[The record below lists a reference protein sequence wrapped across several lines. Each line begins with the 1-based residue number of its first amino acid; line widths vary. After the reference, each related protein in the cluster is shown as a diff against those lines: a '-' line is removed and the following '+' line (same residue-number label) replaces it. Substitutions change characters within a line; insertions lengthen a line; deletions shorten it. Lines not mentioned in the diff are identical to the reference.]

1 MAESPVDICT
11 DMLRAGYPGL
21 VLLSPEEERAEWVA
35 REAARHAGRTV
46 YVWSISEGITPVLP
60 GAKSVQVKP
69 VDALLDARRI
79 PEKSVMICKD
89 LAGQVDDPVVR
100 RLILDLISAY
110 RRTARTLIVTADAI
124 QLPGHLERAFALI
137 EVTPPDIA
145 ELKALINTTVASLAD
160 RAGYTPPAS
169 DSEIEAIAAA
179 ASGLSLFEAENVFA
193 RSIVSCGRLDPTVIR
208 TEKEQVV
215 KKSGVLEYVSHVEG
229 FDQVGGLDM
238 LADWLRKRAR
248 LFTDESL
255 QHLGITPRGVL
266 LIGVQGCGK
275 SLAARSVGTLWNL
288 PVLRLDVGR
297 VFTGLVGGSEKN
309 MRLAIQTAEAVAPCI
324 LWIDEIEKGFS
335 GSQSSGVSD
344 GGTTA
349 RVFARFITWLQDKRK
364 PVYVVGTA
372 NDVSQLPPEMLRKGR
387 FDEIFF
393 IDLPNPKE
401 REAIFRIHL
410 KKRKLDPSKYD
421 LGALSKASDGFS
433 GAEIEQAL
441 NEAVINALHRG
452 GRSGRR
458 RNPTTDDILHELGST
473 VPLSVTMRED
483 IAELRE
489 WARGR
494 ARPATAPS
502 LSPQPEPPV
511 S

>member
-1 MAESPVDICT
+1 MANSPVDTCT
-11 DMLRAGYPGL
+11 DMLRSGYPGL
-21 VLLSPEEERAEWVA
+21 VVLSPEEDRAEWVV
-35 REAARHAGRTV
+35 REAAQRAGRAV
-46 YVWSISEGITPVLP
+46 YTWSISTGIIPGLP
-60 GAKSVQVKP
+60 GAKAVQVKA

-79 PEKSVMICKD
+79 PEKSVLVCKD
-89 LAGQVDDPVVR
+89 LAGQLDDPVVR
-100 RLILDLISAY
+100 RLVLDLIGAF
-110 RRTARTLIVTADAI
+110 RKTARTLIISTDAV
-124 QLPGHLERAFALI
+124 QLPGSLERSFALI
-137 EVTPPDIA
+137 EVTPPDMA
-145 ELKALINTTVASLAD
+145 ELRALVNTTIASLAD
-160 RAGYTPPAS
+160 RAGYTAPANE
-169 DSEIEAIAAA
+169 SEIEAITAA

-193 RSIVSCGRLDPTVIR
+193 RSIVSCGRLDPSVIR

-229 FDQVGGLDM
+229 FDQVGGLDT

-255 QHLGITPRGVL
+255 HHLGITPRGVL

-393 IDLPNPKE
+393 IDLPNPRE
-401 REAIFRIHL
+401 RQSVFRIHL
-410 KKRKLDPSKYD
+410 KKRQIDPAKYD
-421 LGALSKASDGFS
+421 LAALSEASDGFS

-441 NEAVINALHRG
+441 NEAVINALNKG

-458 RNPTTDDILHELGST
+458 RNPTTADILHELAST

-483 IAELRE
+483 IAELRA

-494 ARPATAPS
+494 ARPATAP
-502 LSPQPEPPV
+502 LSDAQPDPPV